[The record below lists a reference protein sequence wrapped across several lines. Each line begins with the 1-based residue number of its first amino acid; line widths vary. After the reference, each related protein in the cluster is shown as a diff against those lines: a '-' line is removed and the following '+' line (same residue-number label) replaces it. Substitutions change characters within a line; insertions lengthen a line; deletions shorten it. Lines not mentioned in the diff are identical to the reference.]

1 MNNKPVRVLVV
12 APLGVGGVTNM
23 MINIQKHLDRSK
35 INFDYLVFHDRKE
48 PSEDIVKEMGS
59 RKLVASVDNIGS
71 AAIRR
76 FARLK
81 EIKKVCRE
89 NKIDILHYN
98 ADSAADLMN
107 IMAAKAGGGKYVTIH
122 SHNAGFGTAGKGI
135 RIMSKILKP
144 LIPHYCDTFWG
155 CSDLAARFLLPK
167 SIIDSG
173 NYYVL
178 PNGIELDKYKFD
190 QNVREEKRK
199 ELGVEGKYVI
209 GHAGRFSDQKNH
221 TFILDIFA
229 KICEKDNDAI
239 LVLFGVGE
247 LLDKMKDKANLLGI
261 SERVIFYG
269 ASNEMNKMWQ
279 AMDVFLMPSLHEGL
293 PVTGIEAQASGL
305 PCVFSDEIT
314 KEVDVTN
321 TSIFLSLSETTEKW
335 ADAVL
340 AFKGTARFNNI
351 EKLRMANYDIS
362 STANTVSELYLNV
375 AERI

>member
-48 PSEDIVKEMGS
+48 PSEDIVKKMGS

-107 IMAAKAGGGKYVTIH
+107 IMAAKAGGVKYVTIH

-229 KICEKDNDAI
+229 KICEKDHDAI
-239 LVLFGVGE
+239 LVIFGVGE